1 MCSTFVQLKV
11 KSEQISKNFSVI
23 RNTTEKRN
31 TGIQTPQYI
40 TRNTY
45 TFRIVNFR
53 EISQILVS

>member
-23 RNTTEKRN
+23 RN